1 MQGKSLFLRRI
12 VPRTREWQ
20 CRFPA
25 LCAASQ
31 DPASPSR
38 GRQIVVVCADDAAVR
53 CIFFS
58 QLGSIL
64 DFRASWTEIAE
75 AETWFSFV
83 KRWNFWIVAGES
95 SLSALW
101 AAGHSPDHHEV
112 ASTSAPP
119 ALESDDELLSL
130 LDRLDAK
137 YRPHST
143 PCSVLTDTSIEY
155 L

>member
-1 MQGKSLFLRRI
+1 MQGKMLFLSRI

-38 GRQIVVVCADDAAVR
+38 GRQIVVVCADSAGVR

-64 DFRASWTEIAE
+64 DFHASWTEIAE

-83 KRWNFWIVAGES
+83 KRWNYWIVAGEA

-101 AAGHSPDHHEV
+101 AAGHAPDHHEV
-112 ASTSAPP
+112 SATGVPL
-119 ALESDDELLSL
+119 AIRGDDELLRL
-130 LDRLDAK
+130 LDRLDAL
-137 YRPHST
+137 YRPYCRVAPGQVHQ
-143 PCSVLTDTSIEY
+143 SIECM
-155 L
+155 